1 MITRL
6 ATSFCLLAIV
16 VGTSVEAAEASR
28 PVFTCEEQ
36 VSEGLIAGVSR
47 EGELRLADSRLLRL
61 ADLRLSP
68 PDSEAGRR
76 GLAWLG
82 SLAGSPI
89 RIREVGPPDRW
100 DRAAA
105 HLELAGQP
113 PIDIGELLVSEGL
126 AVVDPGQRDLLCRP
140 EMLAAENRAR
150 QDRIGHWRE
159 GAWPI
164 RASALDTLEQA
175 AGSFAIVEG
184 RVVSVGE
191 RRERTYLNFGRDWA
205 RDFNVTIPRRS
216 WDALK
221 ARGVSAASLTGSVVR
236 VRGTLDKRR
245 TPTLD
250 LTVPDM
256 LEIVDASA
264 RRTARE

>member
-1 MITRL
+1 MTTRL
-6 ATSFCLLAIV
+6 ATSFGLLALTL
-16 VGTSVEAAEASR
+16 GTSVEAAEASR
-28 PVFTCEEQ
+28 PVFTCEERAD
-36 VSEGLIAGVSR
+36 EGMIAAVNP
-47 EGELRLADSRLLRL
+47 EGEFRLADGRLLRL
-61 ADLRLSP
+61 ADLRLPP

-76 GLAWLG
+76 GLTWLG

-89 RIREVGPPDRW
+89 RVREVGPPDRW
-100 DRAAA
+100 ERAAA
-105 HLELAGQP
+105 HLALGGQP

-140 EMLAAENRAR
+140 ELLKAEDRAR
-150 QDRIGHWRE
+150 ESRIGHWRE

-164 RASALDTLEQA
+164 RASALDELERA

-221 ARGVSAASLTGSVVR
+221 ARRISAASLTGRVVR
-236 VRGTLDKRR
+236 VRGTLEKRR

-256 LEIVDASA
+256 LEIVEASA
-264 RRTARE
+264 RRSARE